1 MYLEKP
7 LQSYLDDLASSA
19 PTPGGGS
26 ASALSGAM
34 GAGLACMVSRLTLG
48 KPKYA
53 DVQAE
58 IEQLLQQA
66 DQLRRRFAQLV
77 QADIEAYS
85 NLSACFKMPRSTEE
99 EKAARTRAIQERL
112 HEAAL
117 VPLEIVER
125 SAELAQCCER
135 VAEIGNINVLSDIAT
150 AAMLAV
156 GAAQGAAWMVRVNL
170 RSMKDQVLVERLQ
183 RGLATALTTVE
194 TLGQRV
200 ITIVGERA

>member
-1 MYLEKP
+1 
-7 LQSYLDDLASSA
+7 
-19 PTPGGGS
+19 
-26 ASALSGAM
+26 M

-66 DQLRRRFAQLV
+66 DQLRRRFVQLM

-85 NLSACFKMPRSTEE
+85 NLSACFKMPRSTDE
-99 EKAARTRAIQERL
+99 EKTARTRAIQERL

-170 RSMKDQVLVERLQ
+170 QSMKDQVLVERLQ
-183 RGLATALTTVE
+183 RKLTTALATVEALS
-194 TLGQRV
+194 QRV
-200 ITIVGERA
+200 TTRVGERA

>member
-48 KPKYA
+48 KPKYT

-66 DQLRRRFAQLV
+66 DQLRRRFVQLMQV
-77 QADIEAYS
+77 DIEAYS
-85 NLSACFKMPRSTEE
+85 NLSACFKMPRSTDE
-99 EKAARTRAIQERL
+99 EKAARTRAVQERL

-135 VAEIGNINVLSDIAT
+135 IAEIGNVNVLSDIAT

-170 RSMKDQVLVERLQ
+170 QSMKDQVLVERLQ
-183 RGLATALTTVE
+183 RKLTTALATVEALS
-194 TLGQRV
+194 QRV
-200 ITIVGERA
+200 TTRVGERA

>member
-7 LQSYLDDLASSA
+7 LKSYLDDLASSA
-19 PTPGGGS
+19 TTPGGGS

-66 DQLRRRFAQLV
+66 DQLRRRFVQLM

-85 NLSACFKMPRSTEE
+85 NLSACFKMPRSTDE
-99 EKAARTRAIQERL
+99 EKTARTRAIQERL

-170 RSMKDQVLVERLQ
+170 QSMKDQVLVEKLQ
-183 RGLATALTTVE
+183 RKLTAALATVEALS
-194 TLGQRV
+194 QRV
-200 ITIVGERA
+200 TTRVGERA

>member
-7 LQSYLDDLASSA
+7 LQSYLDDLASST

-66 DQLRRRFAQLV
+66 DQLRRRFVQLM

-85 NLSACFKMPRSTEE
+85 NLSACFKMPRSTDE
-99 EKAARTRAIQERL
+99 EKTARTRAIQERL

-135 VAEIGNINVLSDIAT
+135 IAEIGNVNVLSDIAT

-170 RSMKDQVLVERLQ
+170 QSMKDQVLVERLQ
-183 RGLATALTTVE
+183 RKLTTALATVEALS
-194 TLGQRV
+194 QRV
-200 ITIVGERA
+200 TTRVGERA